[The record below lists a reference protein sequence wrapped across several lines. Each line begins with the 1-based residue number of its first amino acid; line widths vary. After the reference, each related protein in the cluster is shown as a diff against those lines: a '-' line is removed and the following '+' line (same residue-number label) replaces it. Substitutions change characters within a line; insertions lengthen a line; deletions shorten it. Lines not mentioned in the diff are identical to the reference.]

1 MQSSLRT
8 WKPLPNLPESRSWH
22 GCDGVFIGNT
32 RYLILYGGNNM
43 AGSVFQ
49 HSNNDIIFLNM
60 DSLNSK
66 WVSRK
71 GIQLDG
77 SYRVISG
84 GIVRRL
90 TTSQCDMMFIEPAN
104 YLHVCSGNYTWTK
117 TAISPRVADFMI
129 QYVAVGVNN
138 FLPCFKWFVH
148 ISLLKWVEWQLA
160 CISIEYK
167 HMIRCLDHKT
177 SLICNN
183 LMNF

>member
-1 MQSSLRT
+1 
-8 WKPLPNLPESRSWH
+8 
-22 GCDGVFIGNT
+22 
-32 RYLILYGGNNM
+32 M

-104 YLHVCSGNYTWTK
+104 DLHVCSGNYTWTK

-138 FLPCFKWFVH
+138 FLPCFK
-148 ISLLKWVEWQLA
+148 
-160 CISIEYK
+160 
-167 HMIRCLDHKT
+167 
-177 SLICNN
+177 
-183 LMNF
+183 